1 MYSLIEQPANV
12 PLNPEWKSKSLRRSA
27 TFPERRL
34 EIKTCTVCIAQKVI
48 MEVLRY
54 GIL

>member
-34 EIKTCTVCIAQKVI
+34 EIKTCTVYIAQKVI

>member
-1 MYSLIEQPANV
+1 MCSLIEEPVNV

-27 TFPERRL
+27 TFPERL
-34 EIKTCTVCIAQKVI
+34 EIKTGTVYIAQKVI
-48 MEVLRY
+48 MGVLLY

>member
-1 MYSLIEQPANV
+1 MYSFIEQPANV

-27 TFPERRL
+27 TFPERL
-34 EIKTCTVCIAQKVI
+34 DIKTCTVHIAQKVI
-48 MEVLRY
+48 MEVLLN

>member
-1 MYSLIEQPANV
+1 MYSLNEQPANV

-27 TFPERRL
+27 TFAERL
-34 EIKTCTVCIAQKVI
+34 EINTCTVHMAQKVI
-48 MEVLRY
+48 MEVLLY

>member
-1 MYSLIEQPANV
+1 MCSLIEESVNV

-27 TFPERRL
+27 TFPERL
-34 EIKTCTVCIAQKVI
+34 EIKTCTVYIAQKVI
-48 MEVLRY
+48 MEVLLY